1 METDFLPIDYDHFD
15 FEGRNY
21 IKIFGRNSKNQRI
34 CIIDT
39 CPIYLW
45 AIIKEGVSP
54 EKINKLIEKIKDIE
68 LDLKGRKTKVEGVE
82 LHEKNFL
89 DKKVKAL
96 KIFATN
102 YKDLHDVADRLDFP
116 EIQCRRGYDLGFD
129 THYIIERG
137 IAPLQWYNISG
148 EVLNNSM
155 DFGGVDSNL
164 DVDFCIR
171 LDSSKKMDNDK
182 GFKPKVMAY
191 DIETDDIK
199 IGEGEIL
206 MVSLVSDNFRKVI
219 TWKKPKT
226 IEKDIDF
233 IEFVKDEADLIE
245 KFLEYVKKLSPDF
258 LVGYFSD
265 GFDLPYM
272 KMRAEKNNIRLSI
285 GLDSSQPRFSR
296 GFEVTAKTKGIVHV
310 DLLKFIRTAYSQYMQ
325 SETLSLNE
333 VAHEFL
339 GDEKKPFK
347 HQHSSKLSDSSW
359 ESYFEYNLHDSV
371 LVYGL
376 FEKMWPDIFEFS
388 RVMREPTAEVTRNGM
403 SKNVESFILHNLE
416 KYNEIP
422 EKRPTNDEIG
432 ERRRKEK
439 YEGAFVFEPTPGLY
453 ENVAVFDFTSSY
465 GSTIVT
471 FNLSKSTFLEKE
483 KDGKNEKDS
492 YSIEIQGKKVSFSK
506 KPGFFPEMLKEIIER
521 RKKFKEEL
529 KKKPDVIKRARSNAF
544 KLLANASYGYQGFF
558 GARYYSRES
567 AAATAAFARKSIKDS
582 IEKIDKQGYKVIY
595 SDTDSI
601 AFLMEKKTEA
611 ETEKFLE
618 KLNSELPGIMELELE
633 GFFVRGLWVTK
644 RAGGL
649 GAKKK
654 YALLGKDGKLKIRG
668 FETVRRDWCALARK
682 TQNEVIRMVLQDGN
696 EKRAL
701 DFIKK
706 VIQDLK
712 QRKVSRDEIIIKTML
727 QKPLAEYKAISPHV
741 IAAQKMQEKE
751 IPIGSGNMIE
761 YFIAETREKK
771 KLVRDKVKLPD
782 EKGEYNIEYYLNKQI
797 LPAVENI
804 LQVFNINIHEMID
817 GKKQM
822 KLGDF

>member
-1 METDFLPIDYDHFD
+1 
-15 FEGRNY
+15 
-21 IKIFGRNSKNQRI
+21 
-34 CIIDT
+34 
-39 CPIYLW
+39 
-45 AIIKEGVSP
+45 
-54 EKINKLIEKIKDIE
+54 
-68 LDLKGRKTKVEGVE
+68 
-82 LHEKNFL
+82 
-89 DKKVKAL
+89 
-96 KIFATN
+96 
-102 YKDLHDVADRLDFP
+102 
-116 EIQCRRGYDLGFD
+116 
-129 THYIIERG
+129 
-137 IAPLQWYNISG
+137 
-148 EVLNNSM
+148 
-155 DFGGVDSNL
+155 
-164 DVDFCIR
+164 
-171 LDSSKKMDNDK
+171 
-182 GFKPKVMAY
+182 
-191 DIETDDIK
+191 
-199 IGEGEIL
+199 
-206 MVSLVSDNFRKVI
+206 MVSLVTDSFKKVI

-226 IEKDIDF
+226 SEKNLDF
-233 IEFVKDEADLIE
+233 LEFVKDEADLIE
-245 KFLEYVKKLSPDF
+245 KFLEYVKKFSPDF

-347 HQHSSKLSDSSW
+347 HQHSSKLTDSNW

-376 FEKMWPDIFEFS
+376 FEKMWPDILEFS
-388 RVMREPTAEVTRNGM
+388 RVMHEPTSEVTRNGM

-416 KYNEIP
+416 KFNEIP
-422 EKRPTNDEIG
+422 EKRPTNEEIG
-432 ERRRKEK
+432 QRRGKEK
-439 YEGAFVFEPTPGLY
+439 YEGAFVFEPTHGLY

-471 FNLSKSTFLEKE
+471 YNLSKSTFIDDK
-483 KDGKNEKDS
+483 KSEKDS
-492 YSIEIQGKKVSFSK
+492 YNIEIQGKKVSFSK
-506 KPGFFPEMLKEIIER
+506 KPGFFPEMLKEIIEK

-529 KKKPDVIKRARSNAF
+529 NKKPDVIKRARSNAF

-558 GARYYSRES
+558 GARYYSREA
-567 AAATAAFARKSIKDS
+567 AAATAAFAKKSIRDS
-582 IEKIDKQGYKVIY
+582 IEKIDKSGYKVIY

-601 AFLMEKKTEA
+601 AFLIENHTEEQAKKL
-611 ETEKFLE
+611 LE

-633 GFFVRGLWVTK
+633 GFFTRGLWVTK
-644 RAGGL
+644 RSGTL

-654 YALLGKDGKLKIRG
+654 YALLGKDNKLKIRG
-668 FETVRRDWCALARK
+668 FETVRRDWCSLARK

-696 EKRAL
+696 ERRAL

-712 QRKVSRDEIIIKTML
+712 QRKIQREEIIIKTML

-817 GKKQM
+817 GKKQT